1 MKHLKLKSK
10 PRPIRAHTGPKVA
23 PIQDPCPGLE
33 GKELCKCEKK
43 AYKGGVVY

>member
-1 MKHLKLKSK
+1 MNHLKPNSK
-10 PRPIRAHTGPKVA
+10 PRPLRADTGAKGGS
-23 PIQDPCPGLE
+23 IQDPCPRLE